1 MSPVMVLANE
11 PEWPPTWLE
20 NSGAS
25 PEPVRLG
32 GAVESVVDA
41 VATEVEGSAA
51 DMELGAWSQGGGEQ
65 DAAGRAA
72 DGAAR
77 NALSIISNL
86 SADFAVNYF
95 SRGAALALPRE
106 FHLR

>member
-1 MSPVMVLANE
+1 MVLANE

-41 VATEVEGSAA
+41 VATDVEGSAA
-51 DMELGAWSQGGGEQ
+51 DMELGAWSKEAVSKTLQVE
-65 DAAGRAA
+65 RLT
-72 DGAAR
+72 AAR
-77 NALSIISNL
+77 ETLL
-86 SADFAVNYF
+86 ELECGFRRQLLFAWLTE
-95 SRGAALALPRE
+95 RAR
-106 FHLR
+106 